1 GLPLRPRQIFGAKL
15 AALLFAATCATVTLN
30 FVPSFGFPAL
40 SAGRWA
46 IHSSTGARV
55 FAHAVASLA
64 ACSFFF
70 FGLLALQGVLLNL
83 LRPRVF
89 GRVTVYLQ
97 GCLVAVMLG
106 L

>member
-1 GLPLRPRQIFGAKL
+1 MTTILRIKGA
-15 AALLFAATCATVTLN
+15 AALLLVAAGATVTLN

-64 ACSFFF
+64 ACSQKWR
-70 FGLLALQGVLLNL
+70 APTQSVSH
-83 LRPRVF
+83 
-89 GRVTVYLQ
+89 
-97 GCLVAVMLG
+97 GCSR
-106 L
+106 